1 MASDSITGA
10 RLVVYNCEY
19 VPGTP
24 ITWDLIEALV
34 VRVVGEFSGLIDN
47 SGVHCAL
54 QFDVALVADTDSRWQ
69 PGVLETYE
77 ADLSAEGVEFYWADT
92 EDNTPWVTRKLCI
105 ELDPEKLASPC
116 DLTNFW
122 GMYGASR
129 VTRMS
134 LLKRALGIPLNHDEF
149 LCTDFIQ
156 YHLDPKCWHKD
167 PDVYPQGH
175 WLCGVGNNYDHWTP
189 KEAAFYAYM
198 NSTPEDVV
206 CPTISITQLVRPVA
220 RPTTWQFM
228 FMGMV
233 TALGVGNIIRKTP
246 SMW

>member
-1 MASDSITGA
+1 MASEITGA

-24 ITWDLIEALV
+24 ITWNLIEALV

-47 SGVHCAL
+47 GGVHCAL
-54 QFDVALVADTDSRWQ
+54 QFDVASVDDCHSRWQ
-69 PGVLETYE
+69 PGLLETSE
-77 ADLSAEGVEFYWADT
+77 ADLSSDGVEFYWVGTD
-92 EDNTPWVTRKLCI
+92 EDYTPEDYTPWVTQKLTI

-116 DLTNFW
+116 DLTSFW
-122 GMYGASR
+122 DMYGAPH

-134 LLKRALGIPLNHDEF
+134 LLKRALGIPLNHNEF

-156 YHLDPKCWHKD
+156 YHLDPHCFFGLSCAKMH
-167 PDVYPQGH
+167 
-175 WLCGVGNNYDHWTP
+175 NFDHWTP
-189 KEAAFYAYM
+189 REAVLYAYM
-198 NSTPEDVV
+198 NNAQEDVV
-206 CPTISITQLVRPVA
+206 CPATSITPLVRPVA

-233 TALGVGNIIRKTP
+233 TALGVGNIIQKTP